1 MDNFIDNILSR
12 NTRDRLFRFIFGSEK
27 RKKWTLSLYNAIYN
41 TDYTDADELTLTTI
55 NDGIYMSLKN
65 DLSFLY
71 ADTMTLVE
79 HQSLP
84 TGNITIRMLFYMA
97 QIYSNYLKDT
107 NQIKKLYNM
116 TKVTIP
122 TPNFVV
128 FYNGS
133 RDIDEKVTFRLSD
146 SYKVKGDIKAEL
158 VVEMFNIN
166 CGKNSTLFE
175 KSQYLKDYSQFIA
188 GLQKRIGSGY
198 NRNRNEVKEAVRNAV
213 EELSEGSELKNLLI
227 NCCEEVSG
235 MIFDEIT
242 LQDIIEARAEEAAEM
257 AAAEAAAKAAAEGR
271 AEGLEAGRAEGLEAG
286 KAEGR
291 AEGRAEGIAEEKH
304 KIAKAMLSKGINLN
318 TVSQC
323 TGIPVEELTTIL

>member
-1 MDNFIDNILSR
+1 MDNFIDTILRR

-41 TDYTDADELTLTTI
+41 TDYTDEDELTLTTI

-71 ADTMTLVE
+71 ADTMTLIE

-84 TGNITIRMLFYMA
+84 SSNITIRMLFYMA

-116 TKVTIP
+116 AKVTIP

-133 RDIDEKVTFRLSD
+133 KDIDEKVTFRLSD
-146 SYKVKGDIKAEL
+146 SYKVKGEVKAEL
-158 VVEMFNIN
+158 IVEMFNIN
-166 CGKNSTLFE
+166 SGKNAALFE
-175 KSQYLKDYSQFIA
+175 KSSYLRDYAQFIA
-188 GLQKRIGSGY
+188 GLQRRIGSDY
-198 NRNRNEVKEAVRNAV
+198 NKDRNEVKEAVRGAI
-213 EELSEGSELKNLLI
+213 EELPESSELRDLLI
-227 NCCEEVSG
+227 KCCEEVSG

-257 AAAEAAAKAAAEGR
+257 AAAEAAAKAT
-271 AEGLEAGRAEGLEAG
+271 EAGLAKGMEQGMAQGL
-286 KAEGR
+286 AEGR
-291 AEGRAEGIAEEKH
+291 AEGRAEERQLV
-304 KIAKAMLSKGINLN
+304 AKAMLSDSVPLE
-318 TVSQC
+318 TVSKY
-323 TGIPVEELTTIL
+323 TSIPIEELKKLQ